1 MGGRRPRSRRG
12 ASGTGGSGPA
22 LRPPGRPRAPL
33 PRRRGGRW
41 GAPAGRG
48 RGAPPR
54 PAVRPGSQPRGASA
68 CRPSPSP
75 GPPSAHWIRR
85 GPCPWFSGSRR
96 GARGGV
102 GAGRAEAPFSSHS
115 QAEAAARLRGAGRGG
130 GRRGS
135 LPAAPARVQLS
146 PEAPLRSAAV
156 GGGAPHASRRGQAPC
171 AALRPAA
178 EGVKD
183 IEARGPSAAV
193 APRGGG
199 GSRGPGWEE
208 TRGAASP
215 ASSTLRALPGA
226 RTGFVILKKP
236 LLPAPPQ
243 AISQVALSQT

>member
-1 MGGRRPRSRRG
+1 MALLRSARGTGVGGRRPRSRRG

-102 GAGRAEAPFSSHS
+102 GAGPGRGSLLLPLAGRSRHPP
-115 QAEAAARLRGAGRGG
+115 ARGGAGRGAARIPPRGARACSALPRGSSPQRGCG
-130 GRRGS
+130 GRR
-135 LPAAPARVQLS
+135 APRL
-146 PEAPLRSAAV
+146 AP
-156 GGGAPHASRRGQAPC
+156 GTG
-171 AALRPAA
+171 ALR
-178 EGVKD
+178 
-183 IEARGPSAAV
+183 R
-193 APRGGG
+193 
-199 GSRGPGWEE
+199 
-208 TRGAASP
+208 
-215 ASSTLRALPGA
+215 
-226 RTGFVILKKP
+226 
-236 LLPAPPQ
+236 PAPGGRRCERHRG
-243 AISQVALSQT
+243 

>member
-130 GRRGS
+130 
-135 LPAAPARVQLS
+135 A
-146 PEAPLRSAAV
+146 
-156 GGGAPHASRRGQAPC
+156 
-171 AALRPAA
+171 
-178 EGVKD
+178 
-183 IEARGPSAAV
+183 
-193 APRGGG
+193 GGG
-199 GSRGPGWEE
+199 GDPSPRRPRVFSSPPRLLSAARLW
-208 TRGAASP
+208 GAARP
-215 ASSTLRALPGA
+215 TPRAGD
-226 RTGFVILKKP
+226 RC
-236 LLPAPPQ
+236 PAPGGRRCERHRG
-243 AISQVALSQT
+243 

>member
-1 MGGRRPRSRRG
+1 MASLRSARGTGVGGRRPRSRRG

-68 CRPSPSP
+68 RRPSPSP

-115 QAEAAARLRGAGRGG
+115 QAEAAARVRGAGRGAAGIPPRGARACSALPRGSSPQRGCG
-130 GRRGS
+130 GRR
-135 LPAAPARVQLS
+135 APRL
-146 PEAPLRSAAV
+146 AP
-156 GGGAPHASRRGQAPC
+156 GTG
-171 AALRPAA
+171 ALR
-178 EGVKD
+178 
-183 IEARGPSAAV
+183 R
-193 APRGGG
+193 
-199 GSRGPGWEE
+199 
-208 TRGAASP
+208 
-215 ASSTLRALPGA
+215 
-226 RTGFVILKKP
+226 
-236 LLPAPPQ
+236 PAPGGRRCERHRG
-243 AISQVALSQT
+243 

>member
-1 MGGRRPRSRRG
+1 MALLRSARGTGVGGRRPRSRRG

-68 CRPSPSP
+68 CRPSSSPSP

-130 GRRGS
+130 
-135 LPAAPARVQLS
+135 A
-146 PEAPLRSAAV
+146 
-156 GGGAPHASRRGQAPC
+156 
-171 AALRPAA
+171 
-178 EGVKD
+178 
-183 IEARGPSAAV
+183 
-193 APRGGG
+193 GGG
-199 GSRGPGWEE
+199 GDPSPRRPRVFSSPPRWEGK
-208 TRGAASP
+208 TCHN
-215 ASSTLRALPGA
+215 
-226 RTGFVILKKP
+226 
-236 LLPAPPQ
+236 
-243 AISQVALSQT
+243 